1 MCRDYDLRDNP
12 NGRVYSLLQAA
23 YMEMN
28 KGKTSGIKEA
38 ERFFRSLQI
47 FCMATFL
54 ENFEDAD
61 VRDRF
66 LSLLEKVNFPN

>member
-1 MCRDYDLRDNP
+1 
-12 NGRVYSLLQAA
+12 
-23 YMEMN
+23 MEMN

>member
-1 MCRDYDLRDNP
+1 MD
-12 NGRVYSLLQAA
+12 
-23 YMEMN
+23 
-28 KGKTSGIKEA
+28 KGKTIGISETECFSRA
-38 ERFFRSLQI
+38 FQI